1 MRAAVITKPGG
12 PEVLAI
18 QEVPRPEPAADQV
31 LVRVRAAGLNRADL
45 MQRAGGYAA
54 PPGAPADIPGME
66 FAGVVETVG
75 ADVRRWRGGERVCG
89 IVGGGA
95 QAEFVLSHERM
106 LVPVPDTLD
115 DVAAA
120 AVPEVFIT
128 AHDAL
133 FTQAELALGERVLI
147 HAAGSGVGTA
157 AVQLAHVTGAH
168 VFGTARDASKLERAR
183 ELGLDVALSPD
194 DFAAEIGKHTD
205 NTGVNVI
212 LDLGGGPYLVQNLQ
226 SLALRGRMVVVG
238 TMGGSKAEFD
248 LGMLM
253 GRRARIFGTLLR
265 SRPLE
270 EKIAATQLF
279 ANQVMPLLERG
290 LVKPIIDRTFLLD
303 EIGQAHSYMASNS
316 NFGKV
321 MLVIP

>member
-1 MRAAVITKPGG
+1 MRAAVITKSGG
-12 PEVLAI
+12 PEVLEI
-18 QEVPRPEPAADQV
+18 RDVPRPEPAADQV

-45 MQRAGGYAA
+45 MQRAGGYPV

-66 FAGVVETVG
+66 FAGVIEAVG

-95 QAEFVLSHERM
+95 QAEYVLSLERM
-106 LVPVPDTLD
+106 LVPVPDALD

-157 AVQLAHVTGAH
+157 AVQLAHVAGAQ

-183 ELGLDVALSPD
+183 ELGLDVALSAT
-194 DFAAEIGKHTD
+194 DFAAEIRKHTGEA
-205 NTGVNVI
+205 GVNVI
-212 LDLGGGPYLVQNLQ
+212 LDLGGGPYLAQNLQ
-226 SLALRGRMVVVG
+226 SLALRGRMVIVG

-248 LGMLM
+248 MGMLM

-279 ANQVMPLLERG
+279 ANRVMPLLERG
-290 LVKPIIDRTFLLD
+290 LVKPIIDRTFPLD

-321 MLVIP
+321 MLML